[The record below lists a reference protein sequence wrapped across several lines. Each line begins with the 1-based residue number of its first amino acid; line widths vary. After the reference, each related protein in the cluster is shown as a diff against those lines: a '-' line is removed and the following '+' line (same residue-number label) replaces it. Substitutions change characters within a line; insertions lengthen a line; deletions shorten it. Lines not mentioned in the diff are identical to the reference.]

1 MLPAANPESD
11 SQHKLRQEINSRSCK
26 DHTVKPVKDSTM
38 SRDQFPVI
46 LNLMISFDC
55 RSSQISIHGDQCSDC
70 TDDRIGDHR
79 IFCLQM
85 TAYDCRIDGS
95 QKCRTANPAA
105 GGEKGI
111 HVVKL
116 SYTANPSAAPRTGT
130 VTFKAGTYTETFT
143 LTQKQ

>member
-1 MLPAANPESD
+1 MQLNFTNKLQ
-11 SQHKLRQEINSRSCK
+11 QHNKLKQEQKVRAREARK
-26 DHTVKPVKDSTM
+26 A
-38 SRDQFPVI
+38 
-46 LNLMISFDC
+46 L
-55 RSSQISIHGDQCSDC
+55 GDLAWAGIDLGLDNTPTTFVGYTQNNCDAKVQAVC
-70 TDDRIGDHR
+70 VGDEVSGT
-79 IFCLQM
+79 I
-85 TAYDCRIDGS
+85 
-95 QKCRTANPAA
+95 A

>member
-1 MLPAANPESD
+1 MKHLFIVNP
-11 SQHKLRQEINSRSCK
+11 
-26 DHTVKPVKDSTM
+26 V
-38 SRDQFPVI
+38 
-46 LNLMISFDC
+46 
-55 RSSQISIHGDQCSDC
+55 
-70 TDDRIGDHR
+70 
-79 IFCLQM
+79 
-85 TAYDCRIDGS
+85 
-95 QKCRTANPAA
+95 A